1 LQSNGERHTVNSYER
16 LEAWHAAH
24 RLVLRIY
31 RTTRGFPP
39 EERFGLVSQLRR
51 AAFAVAATI
60 VEGSAK
66 KGPREF
72 RRFLDI
78 AVGSVAEL
86 RYTLRLVKD
95 LNLVSEEAFQD
106 LEALRDQVGRLTWGL
121 YTSMRRA
128 VARTE

>member
-1 LQSNGERHTVNSYER
+1 VNPYER
-16 LEAWHAAH
+16 LEAWQAAH
-24 RLVLRIY
+24 RLVLLIY

-51 AAFAVAATI
+51 AAFAVAVNI

>member
-1 LQSNGERHTVNSYER
+1 VNPYER
-16 LEAWHAAH
+16 LEAWQAAH
-24 RLVLRIY
+24 RLVLLIY

-51 AAFAVAATI
+51 AAFAVAVNI

-86 RYTLRLVKD
+86 RYPLRLVKD